1 MLDSKSHRRFLLEN
15 AKYIASKCDDRLS
28 RVIIAKDLT
37 PDQRKERREK
47 IVARK
52 QQQGQNTANRQ
63 RPTLQTTPARQ
74 FPLSNPDVV
83 EMQTEQQTPSPIRR
97 IDGIQ
102 QTHYNVLQDSNLQNN
117 SLYEQ
122 STVVNIPDET
132 TIMGGILTQEATSPN
147 HPGIFE
153 A

>member
-1 MLDSKSHRRFLLEN
+1 M
-15 AKYIASKCDDRLS
+15 
-28 RVIIAKDLT
+28 
-37 PDQRKERREK
+37 
-47 IVARK
+47 
-52 QQQGQNTANRQ
+52 
-63 RPTLQTTPARQ
+63 QTTPARQ

-97 IDGIQ
+97 IDGLQ
-102 QTHYNVLQDSNLQNN
+102 QTHYNVLQDSNPQNN